1 MKILESTQSPRLD
14 TCSREAILNYFKNSW
29 ELEDVLMRSLVG
41 EEAFYLNPDPL
52 RNRLIFYLG
61 HSAVFYINKLIRVS
75 LLDRRINPEYET
87 IFEIGVDPTAP
98 EELDD
103 AMKGVSW
110 PEVEDVWRYRDQ
122 VYEEVIALINK
133 VELNLPI
140 AQRHP
145 LWALMMG
152 IEHSRI
158 HFETSSMLI
167 RQLPVEKVERPINWH
182 YSATNGRV
190 TNNDKILVSGGM
202 VELGKPE
209 NYPTYGWDI
218 EYGHCQVEVKPF
230 LASRYLITNG
240 EFLDFVNDGGY
251 ENQEY
256 WNNQSWTWKKKH
268 KVKHPKFWILTNDGY
283 QYRAMFDEIKLP
295 LDWPVEVNHHE
306 AIAFCR
312 WQGEGTRLMGEAEWN
327 LVTTESGEGKQ
338 KLEQESDDYNL
349 NLKFGSPSPVGMLEN
364 AQNSSGLYDLRG
376 NVWEWLSD
384 KFNPLPGFKPHFLYE
399 DYSAPFFDSQHNM
412 MLGGAWA
419 TTGTEAL
426 LHYRN
431 WFRPYFYQ
439 HAGFRI
445 AQDLNK

>member
-312 WQGEGTRLMGEAEWN
+312 WQGEGTRLI
-327 LVTTESGEGKQ
+327 
-338 KLEQESDDYNL
+338 
-349 NLKFGSPSPVGMLEN
+349 F
-364 AQNSSGLYDLRG
+364 LR
-376 NVWEWLSD
+376 S
-384 KFNPLPGFKPHFLYE
+384 
-399 DYSAPFFDSQHNM
+399 
-412 MLGGAWA
+412 
-419 TTGTEAL
+419 
-426 LHYRN
+426 
-431 WFRPYFYQ
+431 
-439 HAGFRI
+439 
-445 AQDLNK
+445 